1 MINVGCSNS
10 PKPTLKVSLERYALM
25 LYCTVGFLQVQLS
38 SKVSYE
44 MINYFFFSSHQ
55 GQAFVLPRTN
65 FILML

>member
-10 PKPTLKVSLERYALM
+10 PKPTLKVSLERRAM
-25 LYCTVGFLQVQLS
+25 MFYCTVGFPRVQLS

-44 MINYFFFSSHQ
+44 MIIYFFFTSRQ
-55 GQAFVLPRTN
+55 GQAFVLPRIN